1 MEPSDAGAHRAAAIR
16 IRRKSYDEKKTT
28 LSLSLA
34 AAMAGSLVACGGSQ
48 TGETTAAPAADT
60 KAETEA
66 AAETE
71 APAEGTRF

>member
-1 MEPSDAGAHRAAAIR
+1 
-16 IRRKSYDEKKTT
+16 
-28 LSLSLA
+28 
-34 AAMAGSLVACGGSQ
+34 MAGSLVACGGSQ

-71 APAEGTRF
+71 APAEGRRF